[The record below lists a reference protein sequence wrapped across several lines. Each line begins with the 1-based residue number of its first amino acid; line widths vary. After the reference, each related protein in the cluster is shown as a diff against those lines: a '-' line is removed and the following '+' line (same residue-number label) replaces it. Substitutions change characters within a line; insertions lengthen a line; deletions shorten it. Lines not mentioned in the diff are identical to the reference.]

1 MTTVVDKRAKDEQA
15 VLFICDYSPPRGSD
29 PQLLEPARDLDV
41 DFISAAYNPG
51 KSTRVT
57 SAFVA
62 HWIKENTAKDVV
74 FTVATRD
81 MNKVATQSLLLG
93 ADLVGLENVVVV
105 MGDRFSEKERAV
117 VKAVHDYRPTEL
129 VAAVN
134 DMNEGRDFKGLKLR
148 TPTSLC
154 VGATVD
160 LGHGWERE
168 LPLARKKVE
177 AGAKFFLLQ
186 ALFEPQQLTDFLGRY
201 ADAYGEDISVPIFC
215 GVQVMSPDSIV
226 FGDIPAWVKS
236 DLDKDRSGVDVALQ
250 VLGGFLDRGFRSIYL
265 VPPILKGGRRDYE
278 AAQRFLE
285 AHRG

>member
-1 MTTVVDKRAKDEQA
+1 MTTIVNKRVEDEQA

-62 HWIKENTAKDVV
+62 HWIKENTDKDVV

-93 ADLVGLENVVVV
+93 ADLVGLENVVIV
-105 MGDRFSEKERAV
+105 MGDSFSEKERAV

-160 LGHGWERE
+160 LGHSWKRE
-168 LPLARKKVE
+168 LPLTRKKVK

-186 ALFEPQQLTDFLGRY
+186 ALFKPQQLTDFLGRY
-201 ADAYGEDISVPIFC
+201 ADVYDEEISAPIFC

-226 FGDIPAWVKS
+226 FGDIPDWVKG

-278 AAQRFLE
+278 AAVRFLE